1 MRINFESLEAVGLR
15 LAWPFFLRMPSR
27 PQPAPKA
34 PKILTREELK
44 ELFSSELSQAEAE
57 GSDRRQRPMGM
68 SGAGRL
74 RA

>member
-1 MRINFESLEAVGLR
+1 MRINFGSWDAGGLR

-44 ELFSSELSQAEAE
+44 ELFSSELSQPAAPTA
-57 GSDRRQRPMGM
+57 DRRQRPMGM
-68 SGAGRL
+68 SGARRL
-74 RA
+74 PA